1 MPRTKPDSRHHHGQL
16 REALILAGL
25 ELMQS
30 GGPDALTLRK
40 CAALAGVSHAAPAH
54 HFHGLISLKAAI
66 VARGYRIFTQ
76 TMRDA
81 RDKAADEPRA
91 RLDAVCAGYIAFSR
105 AHPALFKFMFRR
117 HEYAPGDI
125 DAVTM
130 AELDREST
138 AAYLVLRAAC
148 APFAHPDGD
157 NVNTETLVWSLVHGY
172 AMLFGDAQNRTSPA
186 GYTPE
191 FSRILAGLHLALK
204 PDSDRQTSK
213 G

>member
-1 MPRTKPDSRHHHGQL
+1 MPDTRPPLRHHHGQL

-30 GGPDALTLRK
+30 GGADALTLRK
-40 CAALAGVSHAAPAH
+40 CAALTGVSHAAPAH
-54 HFHGLISLKAAI
+54 HFHGLVSLKAAI
-66 VARGYRIFTQ
+66 VARCYRIFTQ
-76 TMRDA
+76 TMQAA
-81 RDKAADEPRA
+81 RDKAPPDPHAQ
-91 RLDAVCAGYIAFSR
+91 LDAVCAGYIAFSR

-117 HEYAPGDI
+117 HDYAPGDI

-138 AAYLVLRAAC
+138 AAYLVLRTAC
-148 APFAHPDGD
+148 APFADPDGD

-191 FSRILAGLHLALK
+191 FSRILAGLHLTLK
-204 PDSDRQTSK
+204 PDNDRQPPK